1 MAKKFQSTHPRG
13 VRRRS
18 AAICAAR
25 ISFQSTHPRGVR
37 RTARLLDDR
46 GFFISIHAPARGA
59 THRQTPHAVAKQFQ
73 STHPRGVRRVMS
85 ELLPLPGV
93 PFQSTH
99 PRGVRRAVFG
109 GNSIPE
115 KFQSTH
121 PRGVR
126 PLVHLEV
133 VAHGVI
139 SIHAPARGATGGSE
153 PARLSRHISIHAPA
167 RGATRR
173 LSGLNITA
181 SHFNPRTREGCDCG
195 FIQKNKRFSD
205 IPLFF
210 LLRRRSGRTLG
221 AKTDAQAAYSA
232 HACQAARPTNRRSGA
247 QPPENARSSPR
258 FRCEPLCDLMN
269 ASPSHYRMSGS
280 SGRYACLQPKCSI
293 LLSYFFPR

>member
-1 MAKKFQSTHPRG
+1 MHP
-13 VRRRS
+13 
-18 AAICAAR
+18 
-25 ISFQSTHPRGVR
+25 
-37 RTARLLDDR
+37 L
-46 GFFISIHAPARGA
+46 
-59 THRQTPHAVAKQFQ
+59 
-73 STHPRGVRRVMS
+73 
-85 ELLPLPGV
+85 

-99 PRGVRRAVFG
+99 PRGVRRLKVAVYFRKQG
-109 GNSIPE
+109 ISIHAPARGATQGSRGTGVANIISIHAPARGATKNIFPLYIVYQFQSTHPRGVRPAARRVSAGLASISIHAPARGATWTFICRTAMPLYFNPRTRE
-115 KFQSTH
+115 GCDVVELQHDVRDLKFQSTH

-126 PLVHLEV
+126 LLAV
-133 VAHGVI
+133 
-139 SIHAPARGATGGSE
+139 
-153 PARLSRHISIHAPA
+153 
-167 RGATRR
+167 
-173 LSGLNITA
+173 GLPTA
-181 SHFNPRTREGCDCG
+181 IVSDFNPRTREGCDCG

-221 AKTDAQAAYSA
+221 AKTDVQAAYSA

>member
-1 MAKKFQSTHPRG
+1 MSSFVSCSEFQSTHPRG
-13 VRRRS
+13 VRH
-18 AAICAAR
+18 AIKTQ
-25 ISFQSTHPRGVR
+25 SKHNQTFQSTHPRGVR
-37 RTARLLDDR
+37 QMRSR
-46 GFFISIHAPARGA
+46 GGRERRGD
-59 THRQTPHAVAKQFQ
+59 
-73 STHPRGVRRVMS
+73 
-85 ELLPLPGV
+85 
-93 PFQSTH
+93 
-99 PRGVRRAVFG
+99 
-109 GNSIPE
+109 
-115 KFQSTH
+115 
-121 PRGVR
+121 
-126 PLVHLEV
+126 
-133 VAHGVI
+133 
-139 SIHAPARGATGGSE
+139 
-153 PARLSRHISIHAPA
+153 
-167 RGATRR
+167 
-173 LSGLNITA
+173 
-181 SHFNPRTREGCDCG
+181 FNPRTREGCDCG

>member
-1 MAKKFQSTHPRG
+1 M
-13 VRRRS
+13 
-18 AAICAAR
+18 
-25 ISFQSTHPRGVR
+25 
-37 RTARLLDDR
+37 LY
-46 GFFISIHAPARGA
+46 
-59 THRQTPHAVAKQFQ
+59 
-73 STHPRGVRRVMS
+73 
-85 ELLPLPGV
+85 
-93 PFQSTH
+93 
-99 PRGVRRAVFG
+99 
-109 GNSIPE
+109 
-115 KFQSTH
+115 
-121 PRGVR
+121 
-126 PLVHLEV
+126 
-133 VAHGVI
+133 
-139 SIHAPARGATGGSE
+139 
-153 PARLSRHISIHAPA
+153 ISIHAPA
-167 RGATRR
+167 RGATRCQAVRSSRMAISIHAPARGATLTAYTKGEDIAEISIHAPARGATRHRR
-173 LSGLNITA
+173 LLRDTRV
-181 SHFNPRTREGCDCG
+181 HFNPRTREGCDCG